1 MTRKTSQFGLTVGAV
16 AFAALFGHGVA
27 NAATIVL
34 NTTVRDFTP
43 QTNPDFEKPSYSAA
57 SGLVASTLL
66 PSKNPTFTGTPGGAG
81 AITSAA
87 TFAQWYDD
95 VPGVNIAIPVQL
107 TLNETA
113 PGSGI
118 YQYSNNNFFPIDGLG
133 FGNFGAWGH
142 NFHFT
147 LEAHTTF
154 TYVPTQTFN
163 FTGDD
168 DVWVFINNKLVM
180 DLGGVHGAASGSVAL
195 NTLGLIAGNTYDFD
209 FFFAERHTSQ
219 SNLVMTTGI
228 AFNPNPDQP
237 TVPEPATLAL
247 LGLGLAG
254 LGFSRRK
261 Q

>member
-1 MTRKTSQFGLTVGAV
+1 MTNKISRFGLAAGAV
-16 AFAALFGHGVA
+16 AFAALVGHGVA
-27 NAATIVL
+27 SADSIVL

-43 QTNPDFEKPSYSAA
+43 STNPDFEKNPYSAA

-66 PSKNPTFTGTPGGAG
+66 PSKNPAFTGTPGGPG

-95 VPGVNIAIPVQL
+95 VAGVNITIPLAL
-107 TLNETA
+107 TLTETT

-118 YQYSNNNFFPIDGLG
+118 YQYINGSFFPIDGQG
-133 FGNFGAWGH
+133 FGNYGSSGH

-154 TYVPTQTFN
+154 TYVAGQDFS

-168 DVWVFINNKLVM
+168 DVWVFINNQLVI
-180 DLGGVHGAASGSVAL
+180 DLGGIHGAASASVDL
-195 NTLGLIAGNTYDFD
+195 DTLGLTGGNTYDFD
-209 FFFAERHTSQ
+209 FFFAERHTVA
-219 SNLVMTTGI
+219 SNLKVTTGI
-228 AFNPNPDQP
+228 AFNPNPDP

-261 Q
+261 R